1 VTGSFIFSQLKQFLF
16 HARSTTDVEL
26 SQTAERHRPM
36 IELNVHAIREKIQFD
51 SNRYIVR
58 RLNLLFI
65 VISAAIARAD
75 FPVAQM
81 TRTPNPE
88 DFISNADG
96 ISR

>member
-1 VTGSFIFSQLKQFLF
+1 MSNHHKHPPNDI
-16 HARSTTDVEL
+16 ARTTYDR
-26 SQTAERHRPM
+26 ARR
-36 IELNVHAIREKIQFD
+36 AIRKKIQFD
-51 SNRYIVR
+51 SNRSIYR
-58 RLNLLFI
+58 ATLEFTFP
-65 VISAAIARAD
+65 ISAAIAKAD

>member
-1 VTGSFIFSQLKQFLF
+1 VTEFFIFSQLKQFLF

-58 RLNLLFI
+58 RLNLLSI
-65 VISAAIARAD
+65 VISAAIAKAD
-75 FPVAQM
+75 FPQM

-88 DFISNADG
+88 DFISNADE